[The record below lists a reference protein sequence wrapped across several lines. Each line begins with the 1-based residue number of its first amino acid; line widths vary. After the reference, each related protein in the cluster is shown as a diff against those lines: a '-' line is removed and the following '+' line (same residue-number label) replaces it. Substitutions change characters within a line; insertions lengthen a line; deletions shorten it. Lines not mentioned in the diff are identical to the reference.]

1 MPHRFSFQRWI
12 LLIGLAMVVLSGTA
26 GAQTPAPAAQIAAT
40 PQALP
45 APAVVP
51 PAPERRSLTPAPLDE
66 SAPAQMQW
74 IDGNIQSHS
83 YYRFCFPEGQQFLTS
98 EYVGYYG
105 ATDASFP
112 KVGDVYYMH
121 VVVGVVGSS
130 CVGSA
135 DVHTRVQ
142 LPAGTAFAN
151 SAENRIRCWYHP
163 ASGNP
168 PEEVTDVA
176 NAGCVQNP
184 TQGVNGWNLGFRL
197 VPNGGIFEIIFPVYS
212 TRELKGIAQND
223 SKLQGAVEV
232 SIAGGWTFPFQW
244 VFVAPNPPQIKHP
257 APATT
262 NVTAT
267 TAHGVGEL
275 WNHFTSG
282 QLFFDIGTTPAYG
295 TVSPPFNVSGEF
307 FGYPDVFADWTG
319 LQPSTTYHWRM
330 RYVTNGVTYTGPNQ
344 TFTTAAGTPTNVTVT
359 IPPSANGSITISPAG
374 GSYAPG
380 TVITLTASPNASYR
394 FERWTI
400 NGADGGTANPRTLT
414 VTTNLTVDAQ
424 FSFVDPNTLTQRVY
438 LPYLRR

>member
-1 MPHRFSFQRWI
+1 MRTRLFFQRW
-12 LLIGLAMVVLSGTA
+12 LLLALLVGIALSATA
-26 GAQTPAPAAQIAAT
+26 QAQIAPPVAAVGADAPTVSAAT
-40 PQALP
+40 A
-45 APAVVP
+45 VP
-51 PAPERRSLTPAPLDE
+51 PAPQRRSLTPASSDQ
-66 SAPAQMQW
+66 SAPSQMQW
-74 IDGNIQSHS
+74 IDGNLQSHS
-83 YYRFCFPEGQQFLTS
+83 YFRACWPEGAQTLTS
-98 EYVGYYG
+98 ESVGYYG

-151 SAENRIRCWYHP
+151 TAQDRIRCWYHP

-184 TQGVNGWNLGFRL
+184 TQGVNGWSLGFRL

-212 TRELKGIAQND
+212 TRELHGIAQSD

-232 SIAGGWTFPFQW
+232 TIASGWSFPYQW
-244 VFVAPNPPQIKHP
+244 VFVAANPPEIKHP
-257 APATT
+257 VPATT

-267 TAHGVGEL
+267 SAHGVGEL

-282 QLFFDIGTTPAYG
+282 QVFFDIGTSAAYG
-295 TVSPPFNVSGEF
+295 TVSPPFAVSGEF
-307 FGYPDVFADWTG
+307 FGYPTVFADWTG
-319 LQPSTTYHWRM
+319 LQPATTYHWRM
-330 RYVTNGVTYTGPNQ
+330 RYVTNGSTYTGPDQ

-359 IPPSANGSITISPAG
+359 LAPSANGSVAISPAG

-380 TVITLTASPNASYR
+380 TVITLTASPASSHR
-394 FERWTI
+394 FDSWTI
-400 NGADGGTANPRTLT
+400 NGADGGTNNPRTLT
-414 VTTNLTVDAQ
+414 VSANMTVGAN
-424 FSFVDPNTLTQRVY
+424 FSFLDPNTLTHKVY
-438 LPYLRR
+438 LPGVVR